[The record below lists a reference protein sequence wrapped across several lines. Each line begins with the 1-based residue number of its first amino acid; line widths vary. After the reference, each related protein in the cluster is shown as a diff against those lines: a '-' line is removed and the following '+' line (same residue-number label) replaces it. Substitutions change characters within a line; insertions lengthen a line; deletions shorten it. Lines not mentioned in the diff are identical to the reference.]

1 MWRRKE
7 SWKSKK
13 NYEVRC
19 RKRLEKATNGN
30 QTAEQRSLE
39 QRLTLWKNRP
49 LRALEEIPHK
59 AFQILQEQH
68 RIGEDDS

>member
-1 MWRRKE
+1 MWRRKGLG
-7 SWKSKK
+7 KTKK

-19 RKRLEKATNGN
+19 RKRLKRATNGN
-30 QTAEQRSLE
+30 LAVEQKSRE

-49 LRALEEIPHK
+49 LRAKEEIPDK